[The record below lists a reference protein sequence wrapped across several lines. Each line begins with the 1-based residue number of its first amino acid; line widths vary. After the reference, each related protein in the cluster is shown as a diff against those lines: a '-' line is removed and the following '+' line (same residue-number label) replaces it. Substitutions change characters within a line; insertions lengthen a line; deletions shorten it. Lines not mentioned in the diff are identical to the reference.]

1 MQKRYERQYAQY
13 SAVSTSITGSNPN
26 MDIES
31 QADCGQESIPST
43 RSTSINSKRS
53 VSLQDSLRSRG
64 SSSCQPGPSGCKF
77 NHVSKPMVCVTEIED
92 LAGRSSGRRLRLRSV
107 GHDDIQE
114 ESEDDEILFSYDDDL
129 CSPTRHPCQ
138 TNQLKYC
145 TRLLER
151 YKSMNTLTEPA
162 EIGIVRDR
170 DDEFQMTRHIVM
182 LLLLCSS
189 MFVVSSVSFRL

>member
-13 SAVSTSITGSNPN
+13 SAVSTSSADSN

-31 QADCGQESIPST
+31 QADSGQESIPST

-53 VSLQDSLRSRG
+53 VSLKDSIRSRG
-64 SSSCQPGPSGCKF
+64 SSCQPGPSGCKF
-77 NHVSKPMVCVTEIED
+77 NMNKPLVCVTEIED
-92 LAGRSSGRRLRLRSV
+92 LGGPSRRLRLRSV

-114 ESEDDEILFSYDDDL
+114 ESDDEILFSYDDDL
-129 CSPTRHPCQ
+129 CSPSRHPCQ
-138 TNQLKYC
+138 TNTRKYC

-189 MFVVSSVSFRL
+189 MFVVSN